1 MKAGA
6 WSEPMPVG
14 VARELFAV
22 EAAPLGG
29 VAVAGQA
36 GALSVRTLVGPAQW
50 RWLPGRAVT
59 WSQLNAVWTG
69 VAGGGEESVVVGKHG
84 TFLRRSGAGGWSARP
99 LVAAADFRD
108 ELSALAI
115 SPDGQAMWVGGTDG
129 STAEGV
135 LYQVDP
141 QGVAGTWRLAGT
153 AVTSVGAS
161 ATHVTLA
168 AKRPYQLLV
177 DGGLGLEQQAL
188 EEAVAVWSPPSGARA
203 CFAGLKGY
211 SLGGSGSSGGTAGAT
226 QLLGFPGGSYRALA
240 GLLAPDAAGDV
251 TGLYAAVAE
260 KKAYYLANADATTA
274 VQAVTTA
281 LDEAPLALGVVSA
294 GKFWV
299 VGERGLA
306 QLVGASTEPG
316 RWAGTNHDL
325 RGIAV
330 SPLKKAVVVGD
341 QGAILSRAPAMTD

>member
-1 MKAGA
+1 
-6 WSEPMPVG
+6 
-14 VARELFAV
+14 
-22 EAAPLGG
+22 
-29 VAVAGQA
+29 
-36 GALSVRTLVGPAQW
+36 
-50 RWLPGRAVT
+50 
-59 WSQLNAVWTG
+59 
-69 VAGGGEESVVVGKHG
+69 
-84 TFLRRSGAGGWSARP
+84 
-99 LVAAADFRD
+99 
-108 ELSALAI
+108 
-115 SPDGQAMWVGGTDG
+115 
-129 STAEGV
+129 
-135 LYQVDP
+135 
-141 QGVAGTWRLAGT
+141 
-153 AVTSVGAS
+153 
-161 ATHVTLA
+161 
-168 AKRPYQLLV
+168 V

-203 CFAGLKGY
+203 FFAGLKVY
-211 SLGGSGSSGGTAGAT
+211 SLGGIGSSGGTAGAT

-251 TGLYAAVAE
+251 TGLYAAVAGE
-260 KKAYYLANADATTA
+260 KVYYWQRDATTA